1 MGAACTCEVRR
12 ASIGPGLWR
21 DPPSGL
27 PDAGRSFGFVPS
39 LMRQITAFT
48 GEVRH
53 DSGGLVPGHVSWH
66 LAKIAGS
73 EPLPP
78 PELIVTPSYRWRSP
92 QVHLAGASEHAA
104 QITDSVPSRQLELGH
119 AAICSW

>member
-1 MGAACTCEVRR
+1 MHSNMPKSASRWGSCRVGNGEFSRCGAQPRFRT
-12 ASIGPGLWR
+12 
-21 DPPSGL
+21 
-27 PDAGRSFGFVPS
+27 F

-92 QVHLAGASEHAA
+92 QVHLAGASEHAG
-104 QITDSVPSRQLELGH
+104 QITDSVPSRQVELGH